1 MEKKTIVFFGD
12 SLTQMNMD
20 ISPDSD
26 WKFGKAMG
34 EGYVTYVSGILSNK
48 YPEKFRYINAGIGG
62 HKSVDLYARIKH
74 DVWQYCPDYLSIF
87 VGINDVLREVNPDFN
102 DGVDDERFEWVYDMM
117 ISETLKR
124 FENIKIILVEPII
137 LHASR
142 FSDEE
147 YQARRDGAERK
158 SAIIAKLA
166 DKYNLPYVRLQGK
179 FDELASMYGADILLG
194 DGVHTGPAGVYAIGQ
209 EWLKTF
215 EEVLV

>member
-1 MEKKTIVFFGD
+1 MLG
-12 SLTQMNMD
+12 
-20 ISPDSD
+20 
-26 WKFGKAMG
+26 
-34 EGYVTYVSGILSNK
+34 GI
-48 YPEKFRYINAGIGG
+48 E
-62 HKSVDLYARIKH
+62 RI
-74 DVWQYCPDYLSIF
+74 
-87 VGINDVLREVNPDFN
+87 
-102 DGVDDERFEWVYDMM
+102 WVYDMM

-124 FENIKIILVEPII
+124 FEDIKIMLVEPII